1 MSPTARATK
10 SPALAGFFACAALVL
25 SMALGGCATVQVQ
38 ALTQH
43 WPADVPAAAQISSV
57 PFFPQEEYECGPA
70 SLAMLLQSAGVPA
83 TPEEL
88 VDQVYLPARQGT
100 LQTELLVATRRHG
113 LPAYVLRPT
122 VEAVLREVA
131 AGNPVLV
138 FQNLSLPIYPV
149 WHYAVVT
156 GFDRARNVLVLH
168 SGRTAHLE
176 MSLFAFERTW
186 ARGHYWAM
194 VAVAPPKLPATAQ
207 PEPYAQAL
215 AALERV
221 QVASARTAYA
231 AALHQWPTQRVLML
245 GLGNTAYAM
254 GDLGAAASAY
264 QQAVQA
270 HPDYADAWNN
280 LAQVLLELGKP
291 MDASAAITKA
301 VALGGPRLGAY
312 QAMQRTIAQ
321 KILEAK

>member
-1 MSPTARATK
+1 MSPAARATK
-10 SPALAGFFACAALVL
+10 SPALAGFFTCAAMALATVL
-25 SMALGGCATVQVQ
+25 SGCASVQVD
-38 ALTQH
+38 ALNQH
-43 WPADVPAAAQISSV
+43 WPADVPAVAQLANV
-57 PFFPQEEYECGPA
+57 PFFPQEDYECGPA
-70 SLAMLLQSAGVPA
+70 SLAMVLQSAGVPV
-83 TPEEL
+83 TPEQL
-88 VDQVYLPARQGT
+88 VDQVYLPGRQGT

-113 LPAYVLRPT
+113 LPAYVLQPT

-168 SGRTAHLE
+168 SGRTEQLE

-221 QVASARTAYA
+221 QVAPARTAYA
-231 AALHQWPTQRVLML
+231 AALNQWPKQRVLML

-301 VALGGPRLGAY
+301 VALGGPRLVAY

>member
-1 MSPTARATK
+1 MSPRASART
-10 SPALAGFFACAALVL
+10 SPALAGFFTWAALA
-25 SMALGGCATVQVQ
+25 MALVLGGCASVQVE

-43 WPADVPAAAQISSV
+43 WPADVPAAAQLGNV
-57 PFFPQEEYECGPA
+57 PFFPQEDYECGPA
-70 SLAMLLQSAGVPA
+70 SLAMVLQSAGVQV
-83 TPEEL
+83 TPEQL
-88 VDQVYLPARQGT
+88 VDQVYLPGRQGT

-113 LPAYVLRPT
+113 LPAYVLQPT

-168 SGRTAHLE
+168 SGRTAQLE

-207 PEPYAQAL
+207 PEPYAQAT

-221 QVASARTAYA
+221 QPQSAGAAYA
-231 AALHQWPTQRVLML
+231 TALQKWPNQPVLLL

-254 GDLGAAASAY
+254 GDLGAAAGAY
-264 QQAVQA
+264 QQTVQA

-280 LAQVLLELGKP
+280 LAQVQLELGKLR
-291 MDASAAITKA
+291 DASAAIAKA

-312 QAMQRTIAQ
+312 QATQRTVAQ